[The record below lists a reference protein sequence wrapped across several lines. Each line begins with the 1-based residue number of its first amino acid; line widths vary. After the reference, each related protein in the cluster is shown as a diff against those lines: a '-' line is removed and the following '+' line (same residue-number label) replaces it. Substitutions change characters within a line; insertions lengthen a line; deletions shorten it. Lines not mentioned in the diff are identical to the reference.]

1 QRYPDTH
8 FEIINAAMRGINSY
22 VVNPIAQECAAHQVD
37 LFIIYMGNNEMSG
50 LHAPDPSTRSWTQGL
65 TLLRLYQTLRSAKV
79 GQLLNSLLHRTE
91 ERQTQDMDY
100 FREHSLGAEDRRRLK
115 VDDNFRSNLEDICR
129 RVSHSGAKTL
139 LCTVAVN
146 LQDCPPFQS

>member
-1 QRYPDTH
+1 NFITSEKYAWQYYSRHTALKPFLFRLPVDKPPRSVRICVLGESAAMGTPDPAFSFLRILQAGLRQRYPDTH

-65 TLLRLYQTLRSAKV
+65 TL
-79 GQLLNSLLHRTE
+79 
-91 ERQTQDMDY
+91 
-100 FREHSLGAEDRRRLK
+100 
-115 VDDNFRSNLEDICR
+115 
-129 RVSHSGAKTL
+129 
-139 LCTVAVN
+139 
-146 LQDCPPFQS
+146 